1 MNREYV
7 RVLRRVSSVS
17 SVSYAV
23 ENPGT
28 GIWLLGEVYL
38 RGPPVRCI
46 SFRFSMFTSSIF
58 SHHTGAI
65 RLGSFLL
72 IVTP

>member
-17 SVSYAV
+17 SVSCVV

-28 GIWLLGEVYL
+28 WSLGEVYL
-38 RGPPVRCI
+38 RDPPVRCI
-46 SFRFSMFTSSIF
+46 SFSIFTFTSSIF